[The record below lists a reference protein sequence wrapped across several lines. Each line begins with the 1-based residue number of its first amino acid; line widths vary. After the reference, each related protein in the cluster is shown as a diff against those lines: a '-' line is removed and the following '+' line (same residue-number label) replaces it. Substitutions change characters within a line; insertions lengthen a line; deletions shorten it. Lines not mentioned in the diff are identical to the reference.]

1 MTKKVLPNQFDINFA
16 DKATLKG
23 RVKFLEAQNE
33 TKDKEIASLK
43 SSIGSYKAANTR
55 MKNDLEKCKK
65 EAQLEVADLHG
76 DISRMKREYNALN
89 ESHQKAGDQIAKL
102 IAHGKEADVINEEK
116 AERILNLEKQ
126 LDAATKDIAQSNDAN
141 ATLNEQLNSQRTVI
155 NDLKHDND
163 VYKANQDWY
172 NALPWY
178 RKMFVWHI

>member
-55 MKNDLEKCKK
+55 MKNEHEQAKK
-65 EAQLEVADLHG
+65 TWEFDTNNLRG
-76 DISRMKREYNALN
+76 TINRMKREYNALN

-102 IAHGKEADVINEEK
+102 IAHGKEADAMNEEK

-126 LDAATKDIAQSNDAN
+126 LDATTKDIAQANDAN

-172 NALPWY
+172 NALHWY
-178 RKMFVWHI
+178 RKMFIWHI